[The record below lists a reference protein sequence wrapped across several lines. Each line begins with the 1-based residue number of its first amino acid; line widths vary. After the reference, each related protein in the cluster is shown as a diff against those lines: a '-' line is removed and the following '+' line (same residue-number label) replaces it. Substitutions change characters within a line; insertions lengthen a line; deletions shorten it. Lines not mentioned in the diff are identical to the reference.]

1 MVRCSNW
8 RKGYKQEN
16 RRDQNTVKSERFD
29 AGYINQR
36 NLPPGPVPSALLTQF
51 AIELPMID
59 AHSGEYSAVAVASP
73 QTVIERLLLESTENR
88 QTVYQAQSNIILI
101 TQMPQPVSATCRA
114 WAVCVN

>member
-1 MVRCSNW
+1 MRSKHS
-8 RKGYKQEN
+8 RN
-16 RRDQNTVKSERFD
+16 RTVQCRLHEPAKSVTRTKSLLPCPF
-29 AGYINQR
+29 
-36 NLPPGPVPSALLTQF
+36 NLLSSHLCLKRTPASSRQWPL
-51 AIELPMID
+51 
-59 AHSGEYSAVAVASP
+59 ASP